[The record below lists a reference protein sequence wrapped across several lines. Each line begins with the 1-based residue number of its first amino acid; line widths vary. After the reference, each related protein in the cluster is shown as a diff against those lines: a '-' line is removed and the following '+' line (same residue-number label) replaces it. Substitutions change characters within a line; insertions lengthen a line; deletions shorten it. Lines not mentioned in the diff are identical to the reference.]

1 MKHTVEITILL
12 VLIFIAAQVAGLF
25 VISNYIDIYAS
36 KETGATVVK
45 EGAYNITGITPPP
58 VTDESSSWIYIMGA
72 VIIGTALVLLII
84 KFKQT
89 NLWKI
94 WFFASVV
101 ITLTV
106 ALAPFINRLAMGLFG
121 GGGFVATAVIAAVL
135 TFYKVFRPN
144 IYVHNLTEIF
154 IYGGLAA
161 LIVPIMNIF
170 SAVALLI
177 AISIYDMFAV
187 WQSKHMVSMAKYQ
200 TESKVFAGLMLSY
213 GKPAE
218 TKGKPVEAKS
228 SAKAATAKQIRTS
241 EEKETGRT
249 AILGGG
255 DIAFPLLFAGVI
267 MKTTGGFIAPLII
280 TLFAAIALGL
290 LLLKGQKDKFYP
302 AMPFISAGCFI
313 GWAVT
318 LLL

>member
-1 MKHTVEITILL
+1 MKHTVEITLLL

-72 VIIGTALVLLII
+72 VLIGTALVLLII

-106 ALAPFINRLAMGLFG
+106 ALAPFINKIAVQLFG
-121 GGGFVATAVIAAVL
+121 GGGFIATALVAAVL

-154 IYGGLAA
+154 LYGGLAA
-161 LIVPIMNIF
+161 LIVPIMNMF

-213 GKPAE
+213 GKPVDI
-218 TKGKPVEAKS
+218 KPVETKAS
-228 SAKAATAKQIRTS
+228 VKAAPVKQAIS
-241 EEKETGRT
+241 EQKSTGRT

-267 MKTTGGFIAPLII
+267 MKTTGGFTSPLII